1 MKPIKLTDAELDA
14 VFSAARPLDPDLGDP
29 FLQAVA
35 HALQQDC
42 SGEIGPGTVARVCRE
57 MQRQFFDPPPC
68 RAGRVRVAVSG
79 PPRCPAGPAAAA
91 ARSSSPSGTCRS
103 GSSARRSCCR

>member
-14 VFSAARPLDPDLGDP
+14 VFSAARPLDPDLRDP

-42 SGEIGPGTVARVCRE
+42 SGEIGPGTVARRL
-57 MQRQFFDPPPC
+57 
-68 RAGRVRVAVSG
+68 
-79 PPRCPAGPAAAA
+79 PRDAAAVLRSA
-91 ARSSSPSGTCRS
+91 ALRP
-103 GSSARRSCCR
+103 RRAALGA

>member
-14 VFSAARPLDPDLGDP
+14 VFSAARPLDPDLRDP

-42 SGEIGPGTVARVCRE
+42 SVEIGPGTVARVCRE
-57 MQRQFFDPPPC
+57 MQRQFFDPPDFD
-68 RAGRVRVAVSG
+68 RAV
-79 PPRCPAGPAAAA
+79 PRWARKGGGIRAAAE
-91 ARSSSPSGTCRS
+91 T
-103 GSSARRSCCR
+103 